1 MKEQTKYIRPYK
13 WSSWDTELFSK
24 DGKKVYVFSEQKWA
38 EIGIT
43 DDYSLV
49 PLEYHHAFTGID
61 PRQFMMN
68 ADKEDDIVF
77 VIDGDSYTDSADDSH
92 ESVEFFGDKE
102 LETEFDRVS
111 EEMTKED
118 DFTPMAHNVLERMGF
133 NAYEGYHIVKF
144 NQRELGK

>member
-1 MKEQTKYIRPYK
+1 MEDTTYIRPYK

-38 EIGIT
+38 EIGI
-43 DDYSLV
+43 DGEYSLV
-49 PLEYHHAFTGID
+49 PLESHDAFKN
-61 PRQFMMN
+61 MN
-68 ADKEDDIVF
+68 AKEFSLSADKEDDIVF
-77 VIDGDSYTDSADDSH
+77 VIDGDSYTDSAEDSY

-133 NAYEGYHIVKF
+133 SAYEGYHIVKF